1 MINVFRKIWLFSGEE
16 KGNLKKS
23 IIAAFFHAIFN
34 AFQFVAIYYMLEC
47 LFISQISIKNIIIAF
62 VILMISLLGKIVT
75 QNISQMK
82 QTHAGYFMAADK
94 RIELGEKIKKVPM
107 GFFNSFSLG
116 KLTSL
121 ATTNLTQIESW
132 IPVLLVNVL
141 GGFLNT
147 CVFVLV
153 IFLINIHIGLTA
165 LVGMTVFLMV
175 TSLMEKRSRK
185 NAADMA
191 NIQTCLTKNVLSTIQ
206 GMQVIKSYNLGGEN
220 NENLNDAIDNSYK
233 TTLAL
238 EKMIIP
244 YTVVQRIVI
253 GLTIVAMLFVSI
265 RFNISGNLIITDA
278 VMLMIASF
286 TIFDGLI
293 GAGSNMAI
301 LRIAENAIDS
311 YEYVT
316 QMPNMNEADVSSIML
331 NHNIEIKHV
340 NFSYDGK
347 KVLED
352 INCLIKEKKMTAIV
366 GPSGSGKTSICNLI
380 ARFWDVDEGQI
391 IIGNKN
397 IKNYT
402 INDLMSNISMVFQKV
417 YLFEDTI
424 ENNIKFGQPD
434 VNLEAVI
441 AASKKAQCHE
451 FISKL
456 PNGYKTIVGE
466 GGASLS
472 GGEKQR
478 ISIARAILKNAP
490 IIIFDEAT
498 ANIDPENEDK
508 LRLAIESL
516 TENKTVIMIAH
527 RLKTIRNAE
536 QILVLNKGK
545 IEQRGTHD
553 ELMNQ
558 GGLYRNL
565 VNAKMMSEKWGFKM
579 NV

>member
-16 KGNLKKS
+16 KSNLIKS

-34 AFQFVAIYYMLEC
+34 AFQFVAIYYMLGC
-47 LFISQISIKNIIIAF
+47 LFIYQISTKDIFIALG
-62 VILMISLLGKIVT
+62 ILMISLFGKIIT

-82 QTHAGYFMAADK
+82 QTHAGYFMAACK

-116 KLTSL
+116 KLTTL

-132 IPVLLVNVL
+132 VPVLLVNVL

-147 CVFVLV
+147 CVFILA
-153 IFLINIHIGLTA
+153 IFLINIQIGLTA
-165 LVGMTVFLMV
+165 LVGMTVFLLV
-175 TSLMEKRSRK
+175 TSLMEKRSRE
-185 NAADMA
+185 NASDMA
-191 NIQTCLTKNVLSTIQ
+191 TIQTSLTKNVLSTIQ

-220 NENLNDAIDNSYK
+220 NKNLNDTIDISYK

-244 YTVVQRIVI
+244 YTVAQRIVI

-265 RFNISGNLIITDA
+265 SLNISGNLITTDV

-286 TIFDGLI
+286 TIFDGLA

-311 YEYVT
+311 YKYIN
-316 QMPNMNEADVSSIML
+316 QIPNMDEADISSVML
-331 NHNIEIKHV
+331 NHNIEISHMS
-340 NFSYDGK
+340 FSYDNK
-347 KVLED
+347 KVLD
-352 INCLIKEKKMTAIV
+352 NITCLIKENEMTAIV
-366 GPSGSGKTSICNLI
+366 GPSGSGKTTLCNMI

-391 IIGNKN
+391 LIGDEN

-402 INDLMSNISMVFQKV
+402 ISNLMSNISMVFQNV

-424 ENNIKFGQPD
+424 ENNIKFGQPNASLED
-434 VNLEAVI
+434 VITV
-441 AASKKAQCHE
+441 SKKAQCHE

-456 PNGYKTIVGE
+456 PSGYKTVVGE

-478 ISIARAILKNAP
+478 ISIARAMLKDAP
-490 IIIFDEAT
+490 IVIFDEAT

-508 LRLAIESL
+508 LKSAIESL
-516 TENKTVIMIAH
+516 THNKTVIMIAH
-527 RLKTIRNAE
+527 RLKTIRNAN

-545 IEQRGTHD
+545 IEQCGTHD
-553 ELMNQ
+553 ILVNQ
-558 GGLYRNL
+558 DGLYKNL
-565 VNAKMMSEKWGFKM
+565 VNAKVTSESWGLM
-579 NV
+579 N

>member
-16 KGNLKKS
+16 KSNLIKS

-34 AFQFVAIYYMLEC
+34 AFQFVAIYYMLGC
-47 LFISQISIKNIIIAF
+47 LFIYQISTKDIFIALG
-62 VILMISLLGKIVT
+62 ILMISLFGKIIT

-82 QTHAGYFMAADK
+82 QTHAGYFMAACK

-116 KLTSL
+116 KLTTL

-132 IPVLLVNVL
+132 VPVLLVNVL

-147 CVFVLV
+147 CVFILA
-153 IFLINIHIGLTA
+153 IFLINIQIGLTA
-165 LVGMTVFLMV
+165 LVGMTVFLLV
-175 TSLMEKRSRK
+175 TSLMEKRSRE
-185 NAADMA
+185 NASDMA
-191 NIQTCLTKNVLSTIQ
+191 TIQTSLTKNVLSTIQ

-220 NENLNDAIDNSYK
+220 NKNLNDTIDISYK

-244 YTVVQRIVI
+244 YTVAQRIVI

-265 RFNISGNLIITDA
+265 SLNISGNLITTDV

-286 TIFDGLI
+286 TIFDGLA

-311 YEYVT
+311 YKYIN
-316 QMPNMNEADVSSIML
+316 QIPNMDEADISSVML
-331 NHNIEIKHV
+331 NHNIEISHMS
-340 NFSYDGK
+340 FSYDNK
-347 KVLED
+347 KVLD
-352 INCLIKEKKMTAIV
+352 NITCLIKENEMTAIV
-366 GPSGSGKTSICNLI
+366 GPSGSGKTTLCNMI

-391 IIGNKN
+391 LIGDEN

-402 INDLMSNISMVFQKV
+402 ISNLMSNISMVFQNV

-424 ENNIKFGQPD
+424 ESNIKFGQPNASLED
-434 VNLEAVI
+434 VITV
-441 AASKKAQCHE
+441 SKKAQCHE

-456 PNGYKTIVGE
+456 PSGYKTVVGE

-478 ISIARAILKNAP
+478 ISIARAMLKDAP
-490 IIIFDEAT
+490 IVIFDEAT
-498 ANIDPENEDK
+498 ANINPENEDK
-508 LRLAIESL
+508 LKSAIESL
-516 TENKTVIMIAH
+516 THNKTVIMIAH
-527 RLKTIRNAE
+527 RLKTIRNAN

-545 IEQRGTHD
+545 IEQCGTHD
-553 ELMNQ
+553 ILVNQ
-558 GGLYRNL
+558 DGLYKNL
-565 VNAKMMSEKWGFKM
+565 VNAKVTSESWGLM
-579 NV
+579 N

>member
-1 MINVFRKIWLFSGEE
+1 
-16 KGNLKKS
+16 
-23 IIAAFFHAIFN
+23 
-34 AFQFVAIYYMLEC
+34 
-47 LFISQISIKNIIIAF
+47 
-62 VILMISLLGKIVT
+62 
-75 QNISQMK
+75 
-82 QTHAGYFMAADK
+82 
-94 RIELGEKIKKVPM
+94 M

-116 KLTSL
+116 KLTTL

-132 IPVLLVNVL
+132 VPVLLVNVL

-147 CVFVLV
+147 CVFILA
-153 IFLINIHIGLTA
+153 IFLINIQIGLTA
-165 LVGMTVFLMV
+165 LVGTTVFLLV
-175 TSLMEKRSRK
+175 TSLMEKRSRE
-185 NAADMA
+185 NASDMA
-191 NIQTCLTKNVLSTIQ
+191 TIQTSLTKNVLSTIQ

-220 NENLNDAIDNSYK
+220 NKNLNNAIDDSYE

-244 YTVVQRIVI
+244 YTMVQRIVI

-265 RFNISGNLIITDA
+265 RLNLSGDIVLTDT

-286 TIFDGLI
+286 TIFDGLV

-311 YEYVT
+311 YEYAN
-316 QMPNMNEADVSSIML
+316 QMPNMDEVAIGDTML
-331 NHNIEIKHV
+331 NHNIEIKQV
-340 NFSYDGK
+340 KFSYNNKNILDG
-347 KVLED
+347 V
-352 INCLIKEKKMTAIV
+352 NCLIKENEMTAIV
-366 GPSGSGKTSICNLI
+366 GPSGSGKTSLCNLI

-391 IIGNKN
+391 LIGDKN

-424 ENNIKFGQPD
+424 ENNIKFGQSDISLED
-434 VNLEAVI
+434 VI
-441 AASKKAQCHE
+441 TASKKAQCHE

-456 PNGYKTIVGE
+456 PNGYKTLVGE
-466 GGASLS
+466 SGASLS

-498 ANIDPENEDK
+498 ANVDPENEDK

-516 TENKTVIMIAH
+516 TKNKTVIMIAH
-527 RLKTIRNAE
+527 RLKTIRNAK

-545 IEQRGTHD
+545 IEQKGTHD
-553 ELMNQ
+553 ELMSQ
-558 GGLYRNL
+558 EGLYRSF
-565 VNAKMMSEKWGFKM
+565 VNAKRISEKWELI
-579 NV
+579 N

>member
-185 NAADMA
+185 NATDMA

-265 RFNISGNLIITDA
+265 KFNISGNLIITDA

-347 KVLED
+347 K
-352 INCLIKEKKMTAIV
+352 
-366 GPSGSGKTSICNLI
+366 
-380 ARFWDVDEGQI
+380 
-391 IIGNKN
+391 
-397 IKNYT
+397 Y
-402 INDLMSNISMVFQKV
+402 
-417 YLFEDTI
+417 
-424 ENNIKFGQPD
+424 
-434 VNLEAVI
+434 
-441 AASKKAQCHE
+441 
-451 FISKL
+451 
-456 PNGYKTIVGE
+456 
-466 GGASLS
+466 
-472 GGEKQR
+472 
-478 ISIARAILKNAP
+478 
-490 IIIFDEAT
+490 
-498 ANIDPENEDK
+498 
-508 LRLAIESL
+508 
-516 TENKTVIMIAH
+516 
-527 RLKTIRNAE
+527 
-536 QILVLNKGK
+536 
-545 IEQRGTHD
+545 
-553 ELMNQ
+553 
-558 GGLYRNL
+558 
-565 VNAKMMSEKWGFKM
+565 
-579 NV
+579 

>member
-1 MINVFRKIWLFSGEE
+1 MINVFRKIWFFSE
-16 KGNLKKS
+16 KERSNLIKS
-23 IIAAFFHAIFN
+23 IVAALFHAIFN
-34 AFQFVAIYYMLEC
+34 AFQFVAIYYMLRC
-47 LFISQISIKNIIIAF
+47 LFSHGISTKNIIIVF

-75 QNISQMK
+75 QNISQME

-107 GFFNSFSLG
+107 GFFNSFSLS
-116 KLTSL
+116 KLTTL

-132 IPVLLVNVL
+132 VPVLLVNVL

-147 CVFVLV
+147 CIFVLA
-153 IFLINIHIGLTA
+153 IFLINIEIGLAA
-165 LVGMTVFLMV
+165 LVGTIVFLFV

-191 NIQTCLTKNVLSTIQ
+191 NIQTRLTKNVLSTIQ

-220 NENLNDAIDNSYK
+220 NKNLNDAIDDSYK
-233 TTLAL
+233 TTLSL

-244 YTVVQRIVI
+244 YTVTQRIVI
-253 GLTIVAMLFVSI
+253 GFTIVAMLFI
-265 RFNISGNLIITDA
+265 GIKLNLYGNLIITDA
-278 VMLMIASF
+278 IMMMIASF

-311 YEYVT
+311 YEYVNH
-316 QMPNMNEADVSSIML
+316 MPNMNEVDISSTMS
-331 NHNIEIKHV
+331 NYNIDIKQV
-340 NFSYDGK
+340 EFSYENK
-347 KVLED
+347 KVLDD
-352 INCLIKEKKMTAIV
+352 ITCSIKENEMTAIV
-366 GPSGSGKTSICNLI
+366 GPSGSGKTSLCNLI
-380 ARFWDVDEGQI
+380 ARFWDVDKGQI
-391 IIGNKN
+391 LIGDEN

-402 INDLMSNISMVFQKV
+402 INNLMSNISMVFQNV

-424 ENNIKFGQPD
+424 ENNIKFGQAD
-434 VNLEAVI
+434 ASLDDVI
-441 AASKKAQCHE
+441 AASKKAQCHD

-456 PNGYKTIVGE
+456 PNGYKTIIGE

-516 TENKTVIMIAH
+516 TKNKTVIMIAH

-545 IEQRGTHD
+545 IEQKGTHD
-553 ELMNQ
+553 ELMSQ
-558 GGLYRNL
+558 GGLYRTL
-565 VNAKMMSEKWGFKM
+565 INAKAISEKWGLT
-579 NV
+579 N

>member
-1 MINVFRKIWLFSGEE
+1 
-16 KGNLKKS
+16 
-23 IIAAFFHAIFN
+23 
-34 AFQFVAIYYMLEC
+34 
-47 LFISQISIKNIIIAF
+47 
-62 VILMISLLGKIVT
+62 
-75 QNISQMK
+75 
-82 QTHAGYFMAADK
+82 MAAYK

-116 KLTSL
+116 KLTTL

-132 IPVLLVNVL
+132 VPVLLVNVL

-147 CVFVLV
+147 CVFILA
-153 IFLINIHIGLTA
+153 IFLINIQIGLTA
-165 LVGMTVFLMV
+165 LVGMTVFLLV
-175 TSLMEKRSRK
+175 TSLMEKRSRE
-185 NAADMA
+185 NASDMA
-191 NIQTCLTKNVLSTIQ
+191 TIQTSLTKNVLSTIQ

-220 NENLNDAIDNSYK
+220 NKNLNDAIDSSYK

-244 YTVVQRIVI
+244 YTVAQRIVI

-265 RFNISGNLIITDA
+265 SLNISGNLITTDV

-286 TIFDGLI
+286 TIFDGLA

-311 YEYVT
+311 YKYIN
-316 QMPNMNEADVSSIML
+316 QIPNMDEADISSVML
-331 NHNIEIKHV
+331 NHNIEISHMS
-340 NFSYDGK
+340 FSYDNK
-347 KVLED
+347 KVLD
-352 INCLIKEKKMTAIV
+352 NITCLIKENEMTAIV
-366 GPSGSGKTSICNLI
+366 GPSGSGKTTLCNMI

-391 IIGNKN
+391 LIGDEN

-402 INDLMSNISMVFQKV
+402 ISNLMSNISMVFQNV

-424 ENNIKFGQPD
+424 ENNIKFGQPNASLED
-434 VNLEAVI
+434 VITV
-441 AASKKAQCHE
+441 SKKAQCHE

-456 PNGYKTIVGE
+456 PSGYKTVVGE

-478 ISIARAILKNAP
+478 ISIARAMLKDAP
-490 IIIFDEAT
+490 IVIFDEAT

-508 LRLAIESL
+508 LKSAIESL
-516 TENKTVIMIAH
+516 THNKTVIMIAH
-527 RLKTIRNAE
+527 RLKTIRNAN

-545 IEQRGTHD
+545 IEQCGTHD
-553 ELMNQ
+553 ILVNQ
-558 GGLYRNL
+558 DGLYKNL
-565 VNAKMMSEKWGFKM
+565 VNAKVTSESWGLM
-579 NV
+579 N